1 MENNDQFNNQQPN
14 YNNGM
19 PDNNMQN
26 MNGGQ
31 FNGQQ
36 PNYNNGMPNNNMQ
49 NMNGDQFNNQ
59 QPNYNNGM
67 PNNMQNMNGGQF
79 NGQQPNYNNGMPNN
93 NMQNMNGGQFNGQQP
108 NYNNGMPNNNMQN
121 MNGGQFNNQQPNYNT
136 MPVNQNMNGSQVIDV
151 QPVYNP
157 QIVPNYQPQN
167 LSAALQ
173 NQMPAENGKF
183 TQEEMNKINEL
194 SNSIDL
200 KDSVSIMSYGAA
212 AQNKMIQF
220 SENTLSNVMNKDLGE
235 VGNAITDV
243 VTELKGFD
251 IENETKGKGLFG
263 FFKKAGN
270 NITKLKTKYTNV
282 ETNIDNIVK
291 VLEGHQRTLLKDIS
305 ILDQMYNYNLEY
317 LKELDIYI
325 QAGKQKL
332 NNLMSTEIPA
342 LESKALASNTPED
355 AQMARDIKDLA
366 NRFEKRIHDLELTRA
381 ISVQTI
387 PQIRLVQNNNVIM
400 SEKIQS
406 TITNT
411 IPLWKNQMVLAIGL
425 HHSNEAAKAQ
435 RAVTDTTNELLRK
448 NADMLKTS
456 TITTAEESERGI
468 IDIETLK
475 YTNEQLISTLDEV
488 MKIQTEGREKRRA
501 AEAELRSI
509 ENELK
514 AKILNIS
521 QK

>member
-1 MENNDQFNNQQPN
+1 MENNE
-14 YNNGM
+14 
-19 PDNNMQN
+19 
-26 MNGGQ
+26 
-31 FNGQQ
+31 
-36 PNYNNGMPNNNMQ
+36 
-49 NMNGDQFNNQ
+49 QFNNQ

-67 PNNMQNMNGGQF
+67 PNNS
-79 NGQQPNYNNGMPNN
+79 MP
-93 NMQNMNGGQFNGQQP
+93 
-108 NYNNGMPNNNMQN
+108 N
-121 MNGGQFNNQQPNYNT
+121 MNGGQFNNQQPNYNNGMSNNNMPNMNGSQFNNQNYNNT
-136 MPVNQNMNGSQVIDV
+136 MPVNQNINGTQVFNA

-157 QIVPNYQPQN
+157 QIVTNYQPQN
-167 LSAALQ
+167 LSTALQ
-173 NQMPAENGKF
+173 NQMPSEDAKF
-183 TQEEMNKINEL
+183 TQEEINKINEL
-194 SNSIDL
+194 SNNINL

-263 FFKKAGN
+263 FFKKSGN
-270 NITKLKTKYTNV
+270 SLTKLKTKYTNV

-291 VLEGHQRTLLKDIS
+291 VLEGHQRNLLKDIS

-332 NNLMSTEIPA
+332 NNLMATEIPA
-342 LESKALASNTPED
+342 LESKALASNAPED

-381 ISVQTI
+381 ISIQTI

-400 SEKIQS
+400 TEKIQS

-501 AEAELRSI
+501 AEAELRNI

>member
-1 MENNDQFNNQQPN
+1 MENNDQFN
-14 YNNGM
+14 
-19 PDNNMQN
+19 
-26 MNGGQ
+26 
-31 FNGQQ
+31 GQQ
-36 PNYNNGMPNNNMQ
+36 P
-49 NMNGDQFNNQ
+49 D
-59 QPNYNNGM
+59 
-67 PNNMQNMNGGQF
+67 
-79 NGQQPNYNNGMPNN
+79 YNNGMPNN

-121 MNGGQFNNQQPNYNT
+121 MNSGQFNGQQPNYNNG

-157 QIVPNYQPQN
+157 QIVTNYQPQN

-173 NQMPAENGKF
+173 NQMPAEGGKF

-235 VGNAITDV
+235 VGNAITEV

-270 NITKLKTKYTNV
+270 SLTKLKTKYTNV

-332 NNLMSTEIPA
+332 NNLMTTEIPA

-366 NRFEKRIHDLELTRA
+366 NRFEKRIHDLELTRT

-435 RAVTDTTNELLRK
+435 RAVTDTTNELLKK
-448 NADMLKTS
+448 NAEMLKTS
-456 TITTAEESERGI
+456 TIETAKESERGI
-468 IDIETLK
+468 VDIETLKYTNEQGIVDIETLK